1 MYEEQPF
8 VMSFDADEIYS
19 KESGLDKE
27 RVLVQGII
35 DLWFEEE
42 GEIVLVDY
50 KTDRVTD
57 AKELVSRYGIQL
69 DLYSKALEQ
78 LTRKKV
84 KEKLIYS
91 FWLQEEIAVTE
102 I

>member
-1 MYEEQPF
+1 
-8 VMSFDADEIYS
+8 
-19 KESGLDKE
+19 
-27 RVLVQGII
+27 
-35 DLWFEEE
+35 
-42 GEIVLVDY
+42 VDY
-50 KTDRVTD
+50 KTDKVTD
-57 AKELVSRYGIQL
+57 AKELVNRYGIQL